1 MCPVLT
7 HHPPPLQVPM
17 NTRVN
22 LLYFVEVLCDQGTK
36 QSFDGYTNMIRKDL
50 LPIFESVAPVDGSGV
65 ANVGTARRVCLHRSI
80 LSASYRQTHHV
91 VFQVLGNLLEK
102 SVIDQETKDT
112 VDRLLS
118 ERESENEM

>member
-1 MCPVLT
+1 
-7 HHPPPLQVPM
+7 M

-36 QSFDGYTNMIRKDL
+36 QSFDGYTKMIRKDL

-65 ANVGTARRVCLHRSI
+65 ANVGTARRVCFHI
-80 LSASYRQTHHV
+80 SASYRQTHHV